1 MAVSYTHLDVYKRQM
16 SSFISIIY
24 TYTYSPYYF
33 IEHWDV
39 GVLKLLAYANVSLV
53 IIEVLAIVMIRL
65 VKVDYN
71 RFNIIRKI
79 ADDGLIRSLFFLIL
93 SLGFVAL
100 YEIRPLLQKGINV
113 DWDFNQ
119 RSFVEFC
126 WYTSILTILF
136 FFVGIWK
143 IICKYSNVS
152 KYFVFLARC
161 V

>member
-1 MAVSYTHLDVYKRQM
+1 M
-16 SSFISIIY
+16 
-24 TYTYSPYYF
+24 
-33 IEHWDV
+33 
-39 GVLKLLAYANVSLV
+39 AYANVSLV

-113 DWDFNQ
+113 PRCKGDFFADIPLYEKLDFYKEELLQMKNLGLNSSLKEL
-119 RSFVEFC
+119 SFFLQ
-126 WYTSILTILF
+126 ILL
-136 FFVGIWK
+136 
-143 IICKYSNVS
+143 
-152 KYFVFLARC
+152 
-161 V
+161 